1 MNSSNQK
8 NKICAVIPFYNE
20 EKFIYKVIKDTIQ
33 YVDQVFAVDDGS
45 TDNSALII
53 SKLARVKIIK
63 LQNNYGKGYALQKG
77 FDNAINQNFDI
88 VITLDADGQH
98 EPQFIPDF
106 LRCLENFDLCIG
118 NRLNET
124 NQMPL
129 QRIASNKITSF
140 LLSVKLNQKIFDSQ
154 CGFRAFKIYVL
165 KNIRTNESGYEAE
178 SELLIKA
185 AKKGYKI
192 GSVDIST
199 IYGSEKSKIKP
210 VKAITGFIKI
220 LFK

>member
-20 EKFIYKVIKDTIQ
+20 EKFIYKVIENTLKH
-33 YVDQVFAVDDGS
+33 VDQVFAVDDGS

-53 SKLARVKIIK
+53 SQLPRVKILK
-63 LQNNYGKGYALQKG
+63 LHNNYGKGYALQKG
-77 FDNAINQNFDI
+77 FENAVNQNFDI

-98 EPQFIPDF
+98 EPHFIPNF
-106 LRCLENFDLCIG
+106 LKCLENFDLCIG
-118 NRLNET
+118 NRLNNT

-129 QRIASNKITSF
+129 QRIVSNKITSF
-140 LLSVKLNQKIFDSQ
+140 LLSVKVDQKIFDSQ
-154 CGFRAFKIYVL
+154 CGFRAYKSEILNKVRIE
-165 KNIRTNESGYEAE
+165 KNGYEAE